1 MTIDASYDYYVRT
14 ELIIE
19 YIHYNGLK
27 CSICTNINIENCR
40 INNIPRSTS
49 LESTF
54 QRKGYNDEITRKITK
69 KTCNKM
75 IFENGAWIKESYKK
89 RYEKRL
95 ITTFREIKGF
105 IKIYKKNTA
114 SIY

>member
-1 MTIDASYDYYVRT
+1 MDLMATDASYDYYVRS

-27 CSICTNINIENCR
+27 CSICTNINIEKCR
-40 INNIPRSTS
+40 INNIHHSSP
-49 LESTF
+49 F
-54 QRKGYNDEITRKITK
+54 QKKEYNDEITRKITK

-75 IFENGAWIKESYKK
+75 IFENGTWMKDSYKK
-89 RYEKRL
+89 KYEKRL